1 MEQELTTLAWV
12 EGTGEVTLTHGP
24 PPYLS
29 GTGHSL
35 ERSMGLDPESKLSKS
50 SSNCVRTLS
59 APRVST
65 AHRSRRPPL
74 LRNRPHA
81 LPPARPRSPTPR
93 VGRRP
98 ACLKPGHQRHGSAQC
113 AAQPRP
119 VARGDHRMNSRDACG
134 WGRAARAS
142 RRVPGDQFSL
152 QHARPV
158 LAGAQV
164 SLPSRVP
171 NPAPPS
177 SDWNP
182 RPRSLEPQNF
192 PSLTLT
198 PVHFHPTPPF
208 QPSFPHLPSF
218 LQTP

>member
-1 MEQELTTLAWV
+1 MARPRTR
-12 EGTGEVTLTHGP
+12 
-24 PPYLS
+24 S

-35 ERSMGLDPESKLSKS
+35 ERSMGLDPEPKLSKS

-65 AHRSRRPPL
+65 VHRSRRPLL
-74 LRNRPHA
+74 LRSRPHPS
-81 LPPARPRSPTPR
+81 PPARPRSPTPR
-93 VGRRP
+93 VGRRS

-119 VARGDHRMNSRDACG
+119 VARGDHRTPNRDAHG

-142 RRVPGDQFSL
+142 GRVPGEQFSL
-152 QHARPV
+152 RHARPV

-164 SLPSRVP
+164 PLPSRVP
-171 NPAPPS
+171 NPAPPP

-192 PSLTLT
+192 PSRTLT
-198 PVHFHPTPPF
+198 PVHFYPTLPF
-208 QPSFPHLPSF
+208 QPSFLHLPTF